1 MTEWNKES
9 FYEAI
14 ASQQLTV
21 ADFWAPWCGP
31 CRMMAPIF
39 EAAAEEAADVN
50 FGKVNVDENG
60 ELARDYG
67 IMSIPTIV
75 FFKNGEEIGR
85 SVGAIG
91 KPALL
96 AKIKELSE

>member
-39 EAAAEEAADVN
+39 EAAAVEAADVN
-50 FGKVNVDENG
+50 FGKVNVDEN
-60 ELARDYG
+60 EDAAMAYG
-67 IMSIPTIV
+67 ISSIPNVIA
-75 FFKNGEEIGR
+75 FKEGQV
-85 SVGAIG
+85 VGNQLGFAPEAVLEAFINRV
-91 KPALL
+91 L
-96 AKIKELSE
+96 